1 MNVNRQ
7 ISALSN
13 AISSNK
19 SKIGFFIGAGCPTS
33 IHIGSN
39 QEQTPLTPNI
49 AGLTESVISTLKEEG
64 IEKITSRIKKTD
76 GTPITIE
83 DILSHIRDLL
93 KVINDS
99 SIDEIDAKLLDTLE
113 KRICSEITKEVS
125 KALPVGQCSYCDFA
139 AWIKARKQAQS
150 LEIFT
155 PNYDLLLEQTLE
167 RYTIPYFDGFIGSC
181 QAFFDLHSI
190 ENDGFPARWVK
201 LWKLHGSINWWRDE
215 NGSGAIYRSGDG
227 GNEGNVKQMIYPS
240 HLKFEQSRRMPF
252 LAMQD
257 RLSNF
262 LSHGQTVLIA
272 CGYSFAD
279 EHLNGIIADKLSA
292 NSNAI
297 CFGLLYDNLEKYS
310 KAEELARKLPNLT
323 LLAKDNC
330 VVGTQKHPW
339 EIGDSETEYASNDKS
354 QSGKVI
360 CKIGDFDLFAKF
372 LVSQIPV
379 NSPLEEDQAQ

>member
-33 IHIGSN
+33 IHSGSDN
-39 QEQTPLTPNI
+39 TPLTPNI
-49 AGLTESVISTLKEEG
+49 AGLTESVIRNLKKDG
-64 IEKITSRIKKTD
+64 IEKITKRIEKT
-76 GTPITIE
+76 GLTSITIE

-93 KVINDS
+93 KVINAS
-99 SIDEIDAKLLDTLE
+99 SIDGIDAKLLETLE
-113 KRICSEITKEVS
+113 KKICSEITKEVS
-125 KALPVGQCSYCDFA
+125 KDLPVDQCSYCNFA
-139 AWIKARKQAQS
+139 AWIKARKQTQS

-155 PNYDLLLEQTLE
+155 PNYDLLLEQALE
-167 RYTIPYFDGFIGSC
+167 RYTIPYFDGFIGSH

-190 ENDGFPARWVK
+190 ENDEFPARWVK

-215 NGSGAIYRSGDG
+215 NGSGAIYRGGDDRKK
-227 GNEGNVKQMIYPS
+227 EDVKQMIYPS

-292 NSNAI
+292 NPNAI
-297 CFGLLYDNLEKYS
+297 CFGLLYDDLEKYS
-310 KAEELARKLPNLT
+310 KAKELASKLPNLT

-330 VVGTQKHPW
+330 IVGTQKHSW
-339 EIGDSETEYASNDKS
+339 EIGDSETEYASLVYKPL
-354 QSGKVI
+354 SGKAI
-360 CKIGDFDLFAKF
+360 CKIGDFELLTKF
-372 LVSQIPV
+372 LVSQIGV
-379 NSPLEEDQAQ
+379 SFPLEEDQAQ

>member
-1 MNVNRQ
+1 
-7 ISALSN
+7 
-13 AISSNK
+13 
-19 SKIGFFIGAGCPTS
+19 
-33 IHIGSN
+33 
-39 QEQTPLTPNI
+39 
-49 AGLTESVISTLKEEG
+49 
-64 IEKITSRIKKTD
+64 
-76 GTPITIE
+76 
-83 DILSHIRDLL
+83 
-93 KVINDS
+93 
-99 SIDEIDAKLLDTLE
+99 
-113 KRICSEITKEVS
+113 
-125 KALPVGQCSYCDFA
+125 
-139 AWIKARKQAQS
+139 
-150 LEIFT
+150 
-155 PNYDLLLEQTLE
+155 
-167 RYTIPYFDGFIGSC
+167 
-181 QAFFDLHSI
+181 
-190 ENDGFPARWVK
+190 
-201 LWKLHGSINWWRDE
+201 
-215 NGSGAIYRSGDG
+215 DG